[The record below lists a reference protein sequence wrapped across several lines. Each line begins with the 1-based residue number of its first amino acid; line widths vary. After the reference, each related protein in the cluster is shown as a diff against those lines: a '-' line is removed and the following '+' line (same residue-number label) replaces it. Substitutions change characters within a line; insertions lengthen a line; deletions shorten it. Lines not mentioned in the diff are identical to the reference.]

1 MDTGSSMGTGSGT
14 GSGSGS
20 AVDRATGAGSAVG
33 RGTALTA
40 HQLIGLL
47 VDPGGFHSWDEPLTA
62 PPSGSAPTPAPPST
76 SLSAL
81 SASAPTDP
89 GYRASLDRA
98 RDRTGLDEA
107 VLTGLGLVDGRPVA
121 LVASEFGFLGGS
133 IGVATAERITRAV
146 ERATAERLPLLALP
160 VSGGTRMQEG
170 SAAFLCM
177 LRITAA
183 VQAHRAAGL
192 PYLTYLRNP
201 TMGGVFASWGTL
213 GQLVFAEPGARLGFL
228 GPRVY
233 EELRG
238 VELPADVQL
247 AETLAGHGLVDAV
260 VPPQELRELLRRTLA
275 VLGTAPPPH
284 RGTAGS
290 APSRPARSDH
300 PVEQP
305 APHPDAWDSVR
316 RTRRPDRPGTRELLR
331 RTAEELVLLDAPG
344 GRAGA
349 LVRALAVLGGR
360 SVLVVGQQRQTPE
373 HERPFTAADLRAVR
387 HTARL
392 AEQLRLPLVT
402 VVDTAGAELSA
413 QAELDGIAVEIAH
426 CLTTLLALRTPVL
439 AVLLG
444 QGSGGGALALLP
456 ADRVLAAG
464 HAWLAPLPPEG
475 ASAIVHRDGA
485 HAAELA
491 RAQGIG
497 AHDLARVGLV
507 DEVIPEL
514 PDAAEEPESFCAR
527 LGTALNAALAEL
539 SVTGEADRLAAR
551 ALRHRRLGDLR

>member
-1 MDTGSSMGTGSGT
+1 MGTGTS
-14 GSGSGS
+14 
-20 AVDRATGAGSAVG
+20 
-33 RGTALTA
+33 LTA
-40 HQLIGLL
+40 RQLLGLL
-47 VDPGGFHSWDEPLTA
+47 VDPGTFTSWDEPLG
-62 PPSGSAPTPAPPST
+62 PEPAE
-76 SLSAL
+76 A
-81 SASAPTDP
+81 
-89 GYRASLDRA
+89 GYRAALARA
-98 RDRTGLDEA
+98 RERTGTDEA
-107 VLTGLGLVDGRPVA
+107 VVTGTGRIGGRAVA

-146 ERATAERLPLLALP
+146 ERATAGRLPLVALP

-238 VELPADVQL
+238 VELPADVQR
-247 AETLAGHGLVDAV
+247 AETLAARGLVDAV
-260 VPPQELRELLRRTLA
+260 VPPEELREVLRRALA
-275 VLGTAPPPH
+275 VLALGATTAEPRADGLDLGLDLDLGPEPTTASGAGTGSDSRSGSEPTAAEPPPAGP
-284 RGTAGS
+284 GT
-290 APSRPARSDH
+290 R
-300 PVEQP
+300 
-305 APHPDAWDSVR
+305 PDAWEAVR
-316 RTRRPDRPGTRELLR
+316 STRRPDRPGTRELLR
-331 RTAEELVLLDAPG
+331 RTAEELVLLDSPG
-344 GRAGA
+344 GRDGA
-349 LVRALAVLGGR
+349 LVRALAVLHGR
-360 SVLVVGQQRQTPE
+360 PALVIGQQRQEPDR
-373 HERPFTAADLRAVR
+373 ERPFTAGDLRAVR
-387 HTARL
+387 RSARL
-392 AEQLRLPLVT
+392 AEQLGLPLVT

-456 ADRVLAAG
+456 ADRVLAAER
-464 HAWLAPLPPEG
+464 AWLAPLPPEG

-491 RAQGIG
+491 RSQGIG
-497 AHDLARVGLV
+497 AYDLADVGLV
-507 DEVIPEL
+507 DVVVPEL
-514 PDAAEEPESFCAR
+514 PDAAEESAAFCER
-527 LGTALNAALAEL
+527 LGRAVGTALGALTALPEAE
-539 SVTGEADRLAAR
+539 RLAAR
-551 ALRHRRLGDLR
+551 AGRHRRLGDALAGRTPLA

>member
-1 MDTGSSMGTGSGT
+1 MNTGTNT
-14 GSGSGS
+14 NNTS
-20 AVDRATGAGSAVG
+20 AHPGKGAGA
-33 RGTALTA
+33 GTPLTA
-40 HQLIGLL
+40 RQLIGLL
-47 VDPGGFHSWDEPLTA
+47 VDPGGFQSWDEPPA
-62 PPSGSAPTPAPPST
+62 GPPA
-76 SLSAL
+76 
-81 SASAPTDP
+81 DP

-98 RDRTGLDEA
+98 RARTGLDEA
-107 VLTGLGLVDGRPVA
+107 VLTGVGLVGGRPVA

-238 VELPADVQL
+238 VELPPDVQR
-247 AETLAGHGLVDAV
+247 AETLAGRGLVDAV
-260 VPPQELRELLRRTLA
+260 VPPQELRELVRRTLA
-275 VLGTAPPPH
+275 VLATTAPAPGSPDH
-284 RGTAGS
+284 LGTGA
-290 APSRPARSDH
+290 APGTDPSPSPSPAEH
-300 PVEQP
+300 PDPSPSP
-305 APHPDAWDSVR
+305 AEHPDAWDSVR

-331 RTAEELVLLDAPG
+331 HTAEELVLLDAPG
-344 GRAGA
+344 GRDGA

-360 SVLVVGQQRQTPE
+360 PVLVVGQQRQTPE

-387 HTARL
+387 RTARV
-392 AEQLRLPLVT
+392 AEQLGLPLVT

-456 ADRVLAAG
+456 ADRVIAAG

-475 ASAIVHRDGA
+475 ASAIVHRDGG

-491 RAQGIG
+491 RSQGIG
-497 AHDLARVGLV
+497 AGHLREVGLV
-507 DEVIPEL
+507 DEVVEER
-514 PDAAEEPESFCAR
+514 PDAADEPEAFCAR
-527 LGTALNAALAEL
+527 LGRAIGAALGGLAALPEP
-539 SVTGEADRLAAR
+539 DRLAAR
-551 ALRHRRLGDLR
+551 ARRHRRLGDLR

>member
-1 MDTGSSMGTGSGT
+1 MGVS
-14 GSGSGS
+14 
-20 AVDRATGAGSAVG
+20 
-33 RGTALTA
+33 LTA

-47 VDPGGFHSWDEPLTA
+47 VDPGSYRSWDEPTA
-62 PPSGSAPTPAPPST
+62 GSAAEH
-76 SLSAL
+76 AEH
-81 SASAPTDP
+81 ADP
-89 GYRASLDRA
+89 GYRASLARA
-98 RDRTGLDEA
+98 RERTGVDEA
-107 VLTGLGLVDGRPVA
+107 VLTGLGRIGGEAVA

-146 ERATAERLPLLALP
+146 ERATAERLPLVALP

-238 VELPADVQL
+238 VELPPEVQC
-247 AETLAGHGLVDAV
+247 AETLAERGLVDAV
-260 VPPQELRELLRRTLA
+260 VAPEELREVLRRSLS
-275 VLGTAPPPH
+275 VLT
-284 RGTAGS
+284 R
-290 APSRPARSDH
+290 RPL
-300 PVEQP
+300 P
-305 APHPDAWDSVR
+305 APAAVPAEPAERPDAWEAVL

-344 GRAGA
+344 GRDGA
-349 LVRALAVLGGR
+349 LVRALAVLDGQPA
-360 SVLVVGQQRQTPE
+360 VVVGQQRRAGTR
-373 HERPFTAADLRAVR
+373 ERPFTTADLRAVR
-387 HTARL
+387 RTARL
-392 AEQLRLPLVT
+392 AEQLGLPLVT
-402 VVDTAGAELSA
+402 VVDTAGAELSV
-413 QAELDGIAVEIAH
+413 QAELDGVAIEIAH

-456 ADRVLAAG
+456 ADRVLAAAN
-464 HAWLAPLPPEG
+464 AWLAPLPPEG

-485 HAAELA
+485 HAPELA
-491 RAQGIG
+491 RAQGIT
-497 AHDLARVGLV
+497 AHDLAAVGLV
-507 DEVIPEL
+507 DQVIAEL
-514 PDAAEEPESFCAR
+514 PDAADEPAAFCAR
-527 LGTALNAALAEL
+527 LGHAVATALAALVA
-539 SVTGEADRLAAR
+539 TPAPARLTAR
-551 ALRHRRLGDLR
+551 AGRHRRLGDALAVE

>member
-1 MDTGSSMGTGSGT
+1 MGTGS
-14 GSGSGS
+14 
-20 AVDRATGAGSAVG
+20 
-33 RGTALTA
+33 GTALTA

-47 VDPGGFHSWDEPLTA
+47 VDPGGFRGWDEP
-62 PPSGSAPTPAPPST
+62 PVVDRP
-76 SLSAL
+76 
-81 SASAPTDP
+81 DP
-89 GYRASLDRA
+89 DYRASLDRA
-98 RDRTGLDEA
+98 RERTGLDEA
-107 VLTGLGLVDGRPVA
+107 VLTGVGSIDGRPVA
-121 LVASEFGFLGGS
+121 LIASEFGFLGGS

-213 GQLVFAEPGARLGFL
+213 GQLVLAEPGARLGFL

-238 VELPADVQL
+238 VELPPDVQR
-247 AETLAGHGLVDAV
+247 AETLAGQGLVDAV

-275 VLGTAPPPH
+275 VLAAAPPSPPTDP
-284 RGTAGS
+284 TAS
-290 APSRPARSDH
+290 PT
-300 PVEQP
+300 P
-305 APHPDAWDSVR
+305 APVRTHGHPDAWDSVL

-331 RTAEELVLLDAPG
+331 HTAEELVLLDAPG
-344 GRAGA
+344 GRGGA
-349 LVRALAVLGGR
+349 LVRALALLGGR
-360 SVLVVGQQRQTPE
+360 PVLVVGQQRQTPE

-387 HTARL
+387 RTARL
-392 AEQLRLPLVT
+392 AEQLGLPLVT

-456 ADRVLAAG
+456 ADRVIAAE

-497 AHDLARVGLV
+497 AHRLAEVGLV
-507 DEVIPEL
+507 DEVVPEL
-514 PDAAEEPESFCAR
+514 PDAAEEPAAFCAR
-527 LGTALNAALAEL
+527 LGQAVGAALGAL
-539 SVTGEADRLAAR
+539 SATTETDRLAAR
-551 ALRHRRLGDLR
+551 AVRHRRLGDLR

>member
-1 MDTGSSMGTGSGT
+1 MGTGS
-14 GSGSGS
+14 
-20 AVDRATGAGSAVG
+20 
-33 RGTALTA
+33 GTALTA

-47 VDPGGFHSWDEPLTA
+47 VDPDGFRSWDEP
-62 PPSGSAPTPAPPST
+62 PADDR
-76 SLSAL
+76 A
-81 SASAPTDP
+81 DP

-98 RDRTGLDEA
+98 RERTGLDEA
-107 VLTGLGLVDGRPVA
+107 VLTGRGLIGGRPVA
-121 LVASEFGFLGGS
+121 LIASEFGFLGGS

-192 PYLTYLRNP
+192 PYVTYLRNP

-213 GQLVFAEPGARLGFL
+213 GQLVLAEPGARLGFL

-238 VELPADVQL
+238 VELPPDVQR
-247 AETLAGHGLVDAV
+247 AETLAGQGLVDAV
-260 VPPQELRELLRRTLA
+260 VPPQELRELLRRALTVLA
-275 VLGTAPPPH
+275 AAPPAPST
-284 RGTAGS
+284 GPGS
-290 APSRPARSDH
+290 APAPT
-300 PVEQP
+300 P
-305 APHPDAWDSVR
+305 APTPEPEAVPEAEADPDAPGHPDAWDSVR
-316 RTRRPDRPGTRELLR
+316 RTRRPDRPGARELLR
-331 RTAEELVLLDAPG
+331 HTTEELVLLDAPG
-344 GRAGA
+344 GRGGA

-360 SVLVVGQQRQTPE
+360 PVLVVGQQRQTPE

-387 HTARL
+387 RTARL
-392 AEQLRLPLVT
+392 AEQLGLPLVT

-413 QAELDGIAVEIAH
+413 RAELDGIAVEIAH

-456 ADRVLAAG
+456 ADRVIAAE

-475 ASAIVHRDGA
+475 ASAIVHRDGS

-491 RAQGIG
+491 RSQGIG
-497 AHDLARVGLV
+497 ARHLAEVGLV
-507 DEVIPEL
+507 DEVVPEL
-514 PDAAEEPESFCAR
+514 PDASEEPEAFCAR
-527 LGTALNAALAEL
+527 LGQAVGAALGALAATTE
-539 SVTGEADRLAAR
+539 TDRLAAR
-551 ALRHRRLGDLR
+551 AARHRRLGDLR

>member
-1 MDTGSSMGTGSGT
+1 MGTGS
-14 GSGSGS
+14 S
-20 AVDRATGAGSAVG
+20 
-33 RGTALTA
+33 LTA
-40 HQLIGLL
+40 RQLIGLL
-47 VDPGGFHSWDEPLTA
+47 VDQGSFRSWDEPVGA
-62 PPSGSAPTPAPPST
+62 QSADADY
-76 SLSAL
+76 LAAL
-81 SASAPTDP
+81 A
-89 GYRASLDRA
+89 RA
-98 RDRTGLDEA
+98 RERTGVDEA
-107 VLTGLGLVDGRPVA
+107 VITGVGLLAGRPVA

-146 ERATAERLPLLALP
+146 ERATAERLPLVALP

-192 PYLTYLRNP
+192 PYLSYLRNP

-213 GQLVFAEPGARLGFL
+213 GQLVFAEPRARLGFL

-233 EELRG
+233 QELRG

-247 AETLAGHGLVDAV
+247 AETLAGRGLVDAV
-260 VPPQELRELLRRTLA
+260 VAPEDLREVLRRSLA
-275 VLGTAPPPH
+275 VLAPAASVPDSVTAPE
-284 RGTAGS
+284 A
-290 APSRPARSDH
+290 
-300 PVEQP
+300 VP
-305 APHPDAWDSVR
+305 APDTVTAPDAAPAPDTATAREPDAWDSVR
-316 RTRRPDRPGTRELLR
+316 RTRRPDRPGARELLR
-331 RTAEELVLLDAPG
+331 RTADELVLLDAPG
-344 GRAGA
+344 GRGGA
-349 LVRALAVLGGR
+349 LVRALAVLHGR
-360 SVLVVGQQRQTPE
+360 PALIVGQQRQGPD

-387 HTARL
+387 RSARL
-392 AEQLRLPLVT
+392 AEQLGLPLVT

-413 QAELDGIAVEIAH
+413 AAELDGIAVEIAH

-485 HAAELA
+485 HAADLA
-491 RAQGIG
+491 RSQGIG
-497 AHDLARVGLV
+497 AADLAAVGLV
-507 DEVIPEL
+507 DAVVPER
-514 PDAAEEPESFCAR
+514 PDAADEPAAFCDR
-527 LGTALNAALAEL
+527 LGRAVGAALTALAGVPEAE
-539 SVTGEADRLAAR
+539 RLTAR
-551 ALRHRRLGDLR
+551 ARRHRRLGDLLVDTARGGSA

>member
-1 MDTGSSMGTGSGT
+1 MGT
-14 GSGSGS
+14 
-20 AVDRATGAGSAVG
+20 
-33 RGTALTA
+33 GTALTA

-47 VDPGGFHSWDEPLTA
+47 VDPGSFRTWDEPA
-62 PPSGSAPTPAPPST
+62 DPHPA
-76 SLSAL
+76 
-81 SASAPTDP
+81 DP
-89 GYRASLDRA
+89 GYRASLARA
-98 RDRTGLDEA
+98 RERTGLDEA
-107 VLTGLGLVDGRPVA
+107 VLTGTGEIGGRPVA

-133 IGVATAERITRAV
+133 IGVGTAERITRAV

-238 VELPADVQL
+238 VELPADVQRAEAL
-247 AETLAGHGLVDAV
+247 AQRGLVDAV
-260 VPPQELRELLRRTLA
+260 VPPEELREVVRRSLA
-275 VLGTAPPPH
+275 VLTADRARLSTAP
-284 RGTAGS
+284 A
-290 APSRPARSDH
+290 APLYRENAAEPQAPA
-300 PVEQP
+300 
-305 APHPDAWDSVR
+305 DAWDSVR

-331 RTAEELVLLDAPG
+331 RTATELVLLDAPG
-344 GRAGA
+344 GRGGA
-349 LVRALAVLGGR
+349 LVRALAVLDGQPA
-360 SVLVVGQQRQTPE
+360 LVVGQQRGTPD

-387 HTARL
+387 RSARL
-392 AEQLRLPLVT
+392 AEQLGLPLLT

-413 QAELDGIAVEIAH
+413 QAELDGVAVEIAH

-456 ADRVLAAG
+456 ADRVIAAE

-497 AHDLARVGLV
+497 ADDLARVGLV
-507 DEVIPEL
+507 DEVVPER
-514 PDAAEEPESFCAR
+514 PDAAEEPDTFCER
-527 LGTALNAALAEL
+527 LGAAIATALDALTAVPEAE
-539 SVTGEADRLAAR
+539 RFAAR
-551 ALRHRRLGDLR
+551 ADRHRRLGDPRSR

>member
-1 MDTGSSMGTGSGT
+1 MS
-14 GSGSGS
+14 
-20 AVDRATGAGSAVG
+20 TGARTSP
-33 RGTALTA
+33 TA

-47 VDPGGFHSWDEPLTA
+47 VDQGSFRSWDEPVPG
-62 PPSGSAPTPAPPST
+62 PPA
-76 SLSAL
+76 
-81 SASAPTDP
+81 DP
-89 GYRASLDRA
+89 DYRASLDRA
-98 RDRTGLDEA
+98 RGRTGVDEA
-107 VLTGLGLVDGRPVA
+107 VLTGLGLIDGRPVA
-121 LVASEFGFLGGS
+121 LIASEFGFLGGS
-133 IGVATAERITRAV
+133 IGVATAERVTRAV
-146 ERATAERLPLLALP
+146 ERATLERLPLLALP

-275 VLGTAPPPH
+275 VLGTAPPASPGDTPPQEETPPH
-284 RGTAGS
+284 GDT
-290 APSRPARSDH
+290 PSYGHTRARSHGDTRGN
-300 PVEQP
+300 
-305 APHPDAWDSVR
+305 APHGGTRGNADDADVPGPAADVQGPAGGPDEEPDAWDSVR

-331 RTAEELVLLDAPG
+331 RTAGELVLLDAPG
-344 GRAGA
+344 GRGGA
-349 LVRALAVLGGR
+349 LVRALAVLGGHP
-360 SVLVVGQQRQTPE
+360 VLVVGQQRQDTE

-387 HTARL
+387 RTARL
-392 AEQLRLPLVT
+392 AEQLGLPLLT

-413 QAELDGIAVEIAH
+413 QAERDGIAVEIAH

-475 ASAIVHRDGA
+475 ASAIVHRDGD

-497 AHDLARVGLV
+497 ARRLAEVGLV
-507 DEVIPEL
+507 DEVVPEL
-514 PDAAEEPESFCAR
+514 PDAAEEPEAFCER
-527 LGTALNAALAEL
+527 MGTAIAAALDAL
-539 SVTGEADRLAAR
+539 AITGEAERLASR
-551 ALRHRRLGDLR
+551 ATRHRRLGDVR

>member
-1 MDTGSSMGTGSGT
+1 M
-14 GSGSGS
+14 
-20 AVDRATGAGSAVG
+20 
-33 RGTALTA
+33 TAR
-40 HQLIGLL
+40 QLLGLL
-47 VDPGGFHSWDEPLTA
+47 VDPGTFTSWDEPLG
-62 PPSGSAPTPAPPST
+62 PEPAE
-76 SLSAL
+76 A
-81 SASAPTDP
+81 
-89 GYRASLDRA
+89 GYRAALARA
-98 RDRTGLDEA
+98 RERTGTDEA
-107 VLTGLGLVDGRPVA
+107 VVTGTGRIGGRAVA

-146 ERATAERLPLLALP
+146 ERATAGRLPLVALP

-238 VELPADVQL
+238 VELPADVQR
-247 AETLAGHGLVDAV
+247 AETLAARGLVDAV
-260 VPPQELRELLRRTLA
+260 VAPEELREVLRRALA
-275 VLGTAPPPH
+275 VLALGATTAERRADGLDPAPEPAPTSEPTPASGSEPTSAEPPPTGP
-284 RGTAGS
+284 GT
-290 APSRPARSDH
+290 R
-300 PVEQP
+300 
-305 APHPDAWDSVR
+305 PDAWEAVR
-316 RTRRPDRPGTRELLR
+316 STRRPDRPGTRELLR
-331 RTAEELVLLDAPG
+331 RTAGELVLLDSPG
-344 GRAGA
+344 GRDGA
-349 LVRALAVLGGR
+349 LVRALAVLHGR
-360 SVLVVGQQRQTPE
+360 PALVIGQQRQEPDR
-373 HERPFTAADLRAVR
+373 ERPFTAADLRAVR
-387 HTARL
+387 RSARL
-392 AEQLRLPLVT
+392 AEQLGLPLVT

-456 ADRVLAAG
+456 ADRVLAAER
-464 HAWLAPLPPEG
+464 AWLAPLPPEG

-491 RAQGIG
+491 RSQGIG
-497 AHDLARVGLV
+497 AYDLADVGLV
-507 DEVIPEL
+507 DAVVPEL
-514 PDAAEEPESFCAR
+514 PDAAEEPAAFCDR
-527 LGTALNAALAEL
+527 LGRAVGTALGALTALPEAE
-539 SVTGEADRLAAR
+539 RLAAR
-551 ALRHRRLGDLR
+551 AGRHRRLGDTLAGRTPSA

>member
-1 MDTGSSMGTGSGT
+1 MNTGTNTSAGTGPHPAT
-14 GSGSGS
+14 
-20 AVDRATGAGSAVG
+20 ATGAP
-33 RGTALTA
+33 LTA
-40 HQLIGLL
+40 RQLIGLL
-47 VDPGGFHSWDEPLTA
+47 VDPGAFQGWDEPPA
-62 PPSGSAPTPAPPST
+62 DPPTDQA
-76 SLSAL
+76 
-81 SASAPTDP
+81 DP

-98 RDRTGLDEA
+98 RARTGLDEA
-107 VLTGLGLVDGRPVA
+107 VLTGAGLVGGRPVA

-238 VELPADVQL
+238 VELPPDVQR
-247 AETLAGHGLVDAV
+247 AETLAGRGLVDAV
-260 VPPQELRELLRRTLA
+260 VPPQDLRELVRRTLA
-275 VLGTAPPPH
+275 VLATTAPAPGSTDTS
-284 RGTAGS
+284 GTG
-290 APSRPARSDH
+290 APGPG
-300 PVEQP
+300 PGL
-305 APHPDAWDSVR
+305 APDPTPDGAAEHPDAWDSVR

-331 RTAEELVLLDAPG
+331 HTAEELVLLDAPG
-344 GRAGA
+344 GRDGA

-360 SVLVVGQQRQTPE
+360 PVLVVGQQRQTPE

-387 HTARL
+387 RTARV
-392 AEQLRLPLVT
+392 AEQLGLPLVT

-475 ASAIVHRDGA
+475 ASAIVHRDGG

-491 RAQGIG
+491 RSQGIG
-497 AHDLARVGLV
+497 AGHLAEVGLV
-507 DEVIPEL
+507 DEVVEER
-514 PDAAEEPESFCAR
+514 PDAADEPEAFCAR
-527 LGTALNAALAEL
+527 LGRTVGAALGGLAALPEP
-539 SVTGEADRLAAR
+539 DRLAAR

>member
-1 MDTGSSMGTGSGT
+1 MGTGS
-14 GSGSGS
+14 
-20 AVDRATGAGSAVG
+20 
-33 RGTALTA
+33 GTALTA

-47 VDPGGFHSWDEPLTA
+47 VDPGGFHSWDEP
-62 PPSGSAPTPAPPST
+62 PAVDRTGLDPG
-76 SLSAL
+76 
-81 SASAPTDP
+81 TDP
-89 GYRASLDRA
+89 GIDPDPDYRASLDRA
-98 RDRTGLDEA
+98 RERTGLDEA
-107 VLTGLGLVDGRPVA
+107 VLTGLGLIGGRPVA
-121 LVASEFGFLGGS
+121 LIASEFGFLGGS

-192 PYLTYLRNP
+192 PYVTYLRNP

-213 GQLVFAEPGARLGFL
+213 GQLVLAEPGARLGFL

-238 VELPADVQL
+238 VELPPDVQR
-247 AETLAGHGLVDAV
+247 AETLAGQGLVDAV
-260 VPPQELRELLRRTLA
+260 VPPRELRELLRRALA
-275 VLGTAPPPH
+275 VLATTPPPPSP
-284 RGTAGS
+284 GTPGPASTEPTPKDPAG
-290 APSRPARSDH
+290 RPEAGRPGAGRPD
-300 PVEQP
+300 
-305 APHPDAWDSVR
+305 AGRPDAWDSVR

-331 RTAEELVLLDAPG
+331 HAAEELVLLDAPG
-344 GRAGA
+344 GRGGA

-360 SVLVVGQQRQTPE
+360 PVVVVGQQRQTPE

-387 HTARL
+387 RTARL
-392 AEQLRLPLVT
+392 AEQLGLPLVT

-456 ADRVLAAG
+456 ADRVIAAE

-491 RAQGIG
+491 RSQGIG
-497 AHDLARVGLV
+497 AQHLAEVGLV
-507 DEVIPEL
+507 DEVVPEL
-514 PDAAEEPESFCAR
+514 PDAAEEREAFCAR
-527 LGTALNAALAEL
+527 LGQAVGTALGALAAAA
-539 SVTGEADRLAAR
+539 EADRLAAR
-551 ALRHRRLGDLR
+551 AVRHRRLGDLR

>member
-1 MDTGSSMGTGSGT
+1 MDHTVDEGVDVAANENTART
-14 GSGSGS
+14 AAS
-20 AVDRATGAGSAVG
+20 ALAAP
-33 RGTALTA
+33 TALTA
-40 HQLIGLL
+40 HQLVGLL
-47 VDPGGFHSWDEPLTA
+47 VDPGSFHSWDEP
-62 PPSGSAPTPAPPST
+62 PPGPPA
-76 SLSAL
+76 
-81 SASAPTDP
+81 DP
-89 GYRASLDRA
+89 EYRASLDRA
-98 RDRTGLDEA
+98 RERTGLDEA
-107 VLTGLGLVDGRPVA
+107 VLTGLGLIDGRPVA
-121 LVASEFGFLGGS
+121 LVVSEFGFLGGS

-183 VQAHRAAGL
+183 VQTHRAAGL

-213 GQLVFAEPGARLGFL
+213 GQLVLAEPGARLGFL

-238 VELPADVQL
+238 VELPADVQQ
-247 AETLAGHGLVDAV
+247 AETLAEHGLVDAV
-260 VPPQELRELLRRTLA
+260 VPPQDLRELVRRTLA
-275 VLGTAPPPH
+275 VLGTTPPPAEAPDDAESPTE
-284 RGTAGS
+284 GTDDT
-290 APSRPARSDH
+290 R
-300 PVEQP
+300 
-305 APHPDAWDSVR
+305 PDAWDSVL

-344 GRAGA
+344 GRGGA

-360 SVLVVGQQRQTPE
+360 PVVVVGQQRQSPE

-387 HTARL
+387 RTALL
-392 AEQLRLPLVT
+392 AEQLGLPLVT

-413 QAELDGIAVEIAH
+413 QAEREGIAVEIAH

-456 ADRVLAAG
+456 ADRVIAAG
-464 HAWLAPLPPEG
+464 HSWLAPLPPEG

-497 AHDLARVGLV
+497 AHRLAEVGLV
-507 DEVIPEL
+507 DEVVPEL
-514 PDAAEEPESFCAR
+514 PDAAEEPEAFCAR
-527 LGTALNAALAEL
+527 LGQAIGRTLGALAAP
-539 SVTGEADRLAAR
+539 EADRLAAR
-551 ALRHRRLGDLR
+551 AARHRRLGDSR

>member
-1 MDTGSSMGTGSGT
+1 M
-14 GSGSGS
+14 
-20 AVDRATGAGSAVG
+20 
-33 RGTALTA
+33 TA
-40 HQLIGLL
+40 HQLVGLL
-47 VDPGGFHSWDEPLTA
+47 VDPGGFHSWDEPPSA
-62 PPSGSAPTPAPPST
+62 PPA
-76 SLSAL
+76 
-81 SASAPTDP
+81 DP

-98 RDRTGLDEA
+98 RERTGLDEA
-107 VLTGLGLVDGRPVA
+107 VLTGLGRIDGRPVA

-213 GQLVFAEPGARLGFL
+213 GQLVLAEPGARLGFL

-238 VELPADVQL
+238 VELPADVQR

-260 VPPQELRELLRRTLA
+260 VPPQELRELLRRTLT
-275 VLGTAPPPH
+275 VLGTAPPTY
-284 RGTAGS
+284 RGT
-290 APSRPARSDH
+290 PDTPLPERSTTPPGAQDSDTRH
-300 PVEQP
+300 PDTQDTGTQDTD
-305 APHPDAWDSVR
+305 AQDAWDSVR

-344 GRAGA
+344 GRDGA
-349 LVRALAVLGGR
+349 LVRALAVLGGHP
-360 SVLVVGQQRQTPE
+360 VLVVGQQRQDSA

-387 HTARL
+387 RSARL
-392 AEQLRLPLVT
+392 AEQLGLPLVT

-413 QAELDGIAVEIAH
+413 QAELDGIAIEIAH

-497 AHDLARVGLV
+497 ARQLAEVGLV
-507 DEVIPEL
+507 DKVVPEL
-514 PDAAEEPESFCAR
+514 PDASEEPAAFCAR
-527 LGTALNAALAEL
+527 LGAAVVTALGEL
-539 SVTGEADRLAAR
+539 SATGETARLAAR

>member
-1 MDTGSSMGTGSGT
+1 MGTGS
-14 GSGSGS
+14 
-20 AVDRATGAGSAVG
+20 
-33 RGTALTA
+33 GTALTA

-47 VDPGGFHSWDEPLTA
+47 VDPDGFRSWDEP
-62 PPSGSAPTPAPPST
+62 PA
-76 SLSAL
+76 ADR
-81 SASAPTDP
+81 ADP

-98 RDRTGLDEA
+98 RERTGLDEA
-107 VLTGLGLVDGRPVA
+107 VLTGLGLIGGRPVA
-121 LVASEFGFLGGS
+121 LIASEFGFLGGS

-192 PYLTYLRNP
+192 PYVTYLRNP

-213 GQLVFAEPGARLGFL
+213 GQLVLAEPGARLGFL

-238 VELPADVQL
+238 VELPPDVQR
-247 AETLAGHGLVDAV
+247 AETLAGQGLVDAV
-260 VPPQELRELLRRTLA
+260 VPPQELRELLRRALTVLA
-275 VLGTAPPPH
+275 AAPQ
-284 RGTAGS
+284 
-290 APSRPARSDH
+290 APSTGP
-300 PVEQP
+300 EP
-305 APHPDAWDSVR
+305 APTPTPTPEPEPEPGPDAPGHPDAWDSVR
-316 RTRRPDRPGTRELLR
+316 RTRRPDRPGARELLR
-331 RTAEELVLLDAPG
+331 HTTEELVLLDAPG
-344 GRAGA
+344 GRGGA

-360 SVLVVGQQRQTPE
+360 PVLVVGQQRQTPE

-387 HTARL
+387 RTARL
-392 AEQLRLPLVT
+392 AEQLGLPLVT

-413 QAELDGIAVEIAH
+413 RAELDGIAVEIAH

-456 ADRVLAAG
+456 ADRVIAAE

-475 ASAIVHRDGA
+475 ASAIVHRDGS

-491 RAQGIG
+491 RSQGIG
-497 AHDLARVGLV
+497 ARHLAEVGLV
-507 DEVIPEL
+507 DEVVPEL
-514 PDAAEEPESFCAR
+514 PDAAEEPEAFCAR
-527 LGTALNAALAEL
+527 LGQAVGAALGALAAAAE
-539 SVTGEADRLAAR
+539 TDRLAAR
-551 ALRHRRLGDLR
+551 AARHRRLGDLR

>member
-1 MDTGSSMGTGSGT
+1 MAAEP
-14 GSGSGS
+14 S
-20 AVDRATGAGSAVG
+20 AERTTPSPRTTASTPTPPSPRTAP
-33 RGTALTA
+33 TALTA

-47 VDPGGFHSWDEPLTA
+47 VDPGSFRGWDEPPATA
-62 PPSGSAPTPAPPST
+62 PADPA
-76 SLSAL
+76 
-81 SASAPTDP
+81 
-89 GYRASLDRA
+89 YRASLDRA
-98 RDRTGLDEA
+98 RERTGLDEA
-107 VLTGLGLVDGRPVA
+107 VLTGLGRIDGRPVA

-213 GQLVFAEPGARLGFL
+213 GQLVLAEPGARLGFL

-238 VELPADVQL
+238 VELPPDVQR
-247 AETLAGHGLVDAV
+247 AETLAAHGLVDAV

-275 VLGTAPPPH
+275 VLGTTPPP
-284 RGTAGS
+284 
-290 APSRPARSDH
+290 
-300 PVEQP
+300 P
-305 APHPDAWDSVR
+305 APGAPATSPATPSSSPEHADATDSTDATDAHRAPGPEHPDAERPDAWDSVR
-316 RTRRPDRPGTRELLR
+316 RTRRPDRPGTREFLR
-331 RTAEELVLLDAPG
+331 HTAEELVLLDAPG
-344 GRAGA
+344 GRNGA

-360 SVLVVGQQRQTPE
+360 PVLVVGQQRQATE
-373 HERPFTAADLRAVR
+373 HERPFTAPDLRAVR
-387 HTARL
+387 RTARL
-392 AEQLRLPLVT
+392 AEELGLPLVT

-413 QAELDGIAVEIAH
+413 RAEQEGIAVEIAH

-456 ADRVLAAG
+456 ADRVLAAR

-475 ASAIVHRDGA
+475 ASAIVHRDGE

-497 AHDLARVGLV
+497 ARDLAAVGLV
-507 DEVIPEL
+507 DEVVPEL
-514 PDAAEEPESFCAR
+514 PDAAEEPEAFCGR
-527 LGTALNAALAEL
+527 LGRAVGTALGALAAAPHAEL
-539 SVTGEADRLAAR
+539 LAAR
-551 ALRHRRLGDLR
+551 AVRHRRLGDLR

>member
-1 MDTGSSMGTGSGT
+1 MGTGS
-14 GSGSGS
+14 
-20 AVDRATGAGSAVG
+20 
-33 RGTALTA
+33 ALTA
-40 HQLIGLL
+40 RQLIGLL
-47 VDPGGFHSWDEPLTA
+47 VDPGTFRSWDEPLG
-62 PPSGSAPTPAPPST
+62 PPPAD
-76 SLSAL
+76 A
-81 SASAPTDP
+81 
-89 GYRASLDRA
+89 GYRAALARA
-98 RDRTGLDEA
+98 RERTGVDEA
-107 VLTGLGLVDGRPVA
+107 VVTGTGLIAGRAVA

-146 ERATAERLPLLALP
+146 ERATAERLPLVALP

-177 LRITAA
+177 LRITSA

-213 GQLVFAEPGARLGFL
+213 GQLVFAEPRARLGFL

-247 AETLAGHGLVDAV
+247 AETLAARGLVDAV
-260 VPPQELRELLRRTLA
+260 VAPEELREVLRRSLA
-275 VLGTAPPPH
+275 VLVAPAGAPTAPPAGAESGTV
-284 RGTAGS
+284 GTAESGAGPES
-290 APSRPARSDH
+290 ARAER
-300 PVEQP
+300 
-305 APHPDAWDSVR
+305 PDAWDSVR
-316 RTRRPDRPGTRELLR
+316 RTRRPDRPGARELLR

-344 GRAGA
+344 GRDGA
-349 LVRALAVLGGR
+349 LVRALAVLHGR
-360 SVLVVGQQRQTPE
+360 PALVVGQQRQGPH

-387 HTARL
+387 RSARL
-392 AEQLRLPLVT
+392 AEQLGLPLVT

-413 QAELDGIAVEIAH
+413 GAELDGIAVEIAH

-475 ASAIVHRDGA
+475 ASAIVHRDGT

-491 RAQGIG
+491 RSQGIG
-497 AHDLARVGLV
+497 ADDLAAVGLV
-507 DEVIPEL
+507 DAVVPEL
-514 PDAAEEPESFCAR
+514 PDAADEPAAFCER
-527 LGTALNAALAEL
+527 LGRAVGTALGTLAAVPEAE
-539 SVTGEADRLAAR
+539 RLAAR
-551 ALRHRRLGDLR
+551 ARRHRRLGDALTGPGAAPRDASAG

>member
-1 MDTGSSMGTGSGT
+1 MGRGS
-14 GSGSGS
+14 
-20 AVDRATGAGSAVG
+20 
-33 RGTALTA
+33 GTALTA

-47 VDPGGFHSWDEPLTA
+47 VDPGGFRSWDEP
-62 PPSGSAPTPAPPST
+62 PAVDR
-76 SLSAL
+76 
-81 SASAPTDP
+81 TDP
-89 GYRASLDRA
+89 DYRASLDRA
-98 RDRTGLDEA
+98 RERTGLDEA
-107 VLTGLGLVDGRPVA
+107 VLTGAGLIDGRPVA
-121 LVASEFGFLGGS
+121 LVVSEFGFLGGS

-213 GQLVFAEPGARLGFL
+213 GQLVLAEPGARLGFL

-238 VELPADVQL
+238 VELPPDVQR
-247 AETLAGHGLVDAV
+247 AETLAGQGLVDAV

-275 VLGTAPPPH
+275 VLTAAPPSPSTALSPSAPPASSTSPAPGTAPADPE
-284 RGTAGS
+284 R
-290 APSRPARSDH
+290 R
-300 PVEQP
+300 
-305 APHPDAWDSVR
+305 DAWDSVR

-331 RTAEELVLLDAPG
+331 HTAEELVLLDAPG

-349 LVRALAVLGGR
+349 LVRALALLGGR
-360 SVLVVGQQRQTPE
+360 PVLVVGQQRQTPD

-387 HTARL
+387 RTARW
-392 AEQLRLPLVT
+392 AEQLGLPLVT

-456 ADRVLAAG
+456 ADRVIAAK

-491 RAQGIG
+491 RSQGIG
-497 AHDLARVGLV
+497 AHHLADVGLV
-507 DEVIPEL
+507 DEVVPEL
-514 PDAAEEPESFCAR
+514 PDAAEEPEAFCTR
-527 LGTALNAALAEL
+527 LGQAVGAALDTLAAA
-539 SVTGEADRLAAR
+539 TEADRLADR

>member
-1 MDTGSSMGTGSGT
+1 MGTGS
-14 GSGSGS
+14 
-20 AVDRATGAGSAVG
+20 
-33 RGTALTA
+33 GTALTA

-47 VDPGGFHSWDEPLTA
+47 VDPGGFRGWDEP
-62 PPSGSAPTPAPPST
+62 PAVDRP
-76 SLSAL
+76 
-81 SASAPTDP
+81 DP

-98 RDRTGLDEA
+98 RERTGLDEA
-107 VLTGLGLVDGRPVA
+107 VLTGVGSIDGRPVA
-121 LVASEFGFLGGS
+121 LIASEFGFLGGS

-213 GQLVFAEPGARLGFL
+213 GQLVLAEPGARLGFL

-238 VELPADVQL
+238 VELPPDVQR
-247 AETLAGHGLVDAV
+247 AETLAGQGLVDAV

-275 VLGTAPPPH
+275 VLAAAPPSPTPTTDP
-284 RGTAGS
+284 TAS
-290 APSRPARSDH
+290 PS
-300 PVEQP
+300 P
-305 APHPDAWDSVR
+305 APVRTHGHPDAWDSVL

-331 RTAEELVLLDAPG
+331 HTAEELVLLNAPG
-344 GRAGA
+344 GRGGA
-349 LVRALAVLGGR
+349 LVRALALLGGR
-360 SVLVVGQQRQTPE
+360 PVLVVGQQRQTPE

-387 HTARL
+387 RTARL
-392 AEQLRLPLVT
+392 AEQLGLPLVT

-456 ADRVLAAG
+456 ADRVIAAE

-497 AHDLARVGLV
+497 AHRLAEVGLV
-507 DEVIPEL
+507 DEVVPEL
-514 PDAAEEPESFCAR
+514 PDAAEEPAAFCAR
-527 LGTALNAALAEL
+527 LGQAVGAALGAL
-539 SVTGEADRLAAR
+539 SATTETDRLAAR
-551 ALRHRRLGDLR
+551 AVRHRRLGDLR

>member
-1 MDTGSSMGTGSGT
+1 MNTGTTGTDTG
-14 GSGSGS
+14 
-20 AVDRATGAGSAVG
+20 TGAGAHPSPSA
-33 RGTALTA
+33 GTGTGTGAPLTA
-40 HQLIGLL
+40 RQLIGLL
-47 VDPGGFHSWDEPLTA
+47 VDPGAFQGWDEPPTD
-62 PPSGSAPTPAPPST
+62 PPAGPPA
-76 SLSAL
+76 
-81 SASAPTDP
+81 DP

-98 RDRTGLDEA
+98 RARTGLDEA
-107 VLTGLGLVDGRPVA
+107 VLTGAGLVGGRPVA

-238 VELPADVQL
+238 VELPPDVQR
-247 AETLAGHGLVDAV
+247 AETLAGRGLVDAV
-260 VPPQELRELLRRTLA
+260 VPPQELRELVRRTLA
-275 VLGTAPPPH
+275 VLATTAPAP
-284 RGTAGS
+284 GS
-290 APSRPARSDH
+290 ADAGGTGAPGPDH
-300 PVEQP
+300 TPDPTPDKTAE
-305 APHPDAWDSVR
+305 HPDAWDSVR

-331 RTAEELVLLDAPG
+331 HTAEELVLLDAPG
-344 GRAGA
+344 GRDGA

-360 SVLVVGQQRQTPE
+360 PVLVVGQQRQTPE

-387 HTARL
+387 RTARV
-392 AEQLRLPLVT
+392 AEQLGLPLVT

-475 ASAIVHRDGA
+475 ASAIVHRDGG

-491 RAQGIG
+491 RSQGIG
-497 AHDLARVGLV
+497 AGHLAEVGLV
-507 DEVIPEL
+507 DEVVEER
-514 PDAAEEPESFCAR
+514 PDAADEPEAFCAR
-527 LGTALNAALAEL
+527 LGRAVGAALGGLAALPEP
-539 SVTGEADRLAAR
+539 DRLTAR

>member
-1 MDTGSSMGTGSGT
+1 MAANEDDDKARTTPPAPAAAAQAA
-14 GSGSGS
+14 S
-20 AVDRATGAGSAVG
+20 AGHTTP
-33 RGTALTA
+33 TAPTA

-47 VDPGGFHSWDEPLTA
+47 VDPGSFRSWDEP
-62 PPSGSAPTPAPPST
+62 PPGPPA
-76 SLSAL
+76 
-81 SASAPTDP
+81 DP
-89 GYRASLDRA
+89 DYRASLDRA
-98 RDRTGLDEA
+98 RGRTGLDEA
-107 VLTGLGLVDGRPVA
+107 VLTGRGLIDGRPLA

-238 VELPADVQL
+238 VELPPDVQR
-247 AETLAGHGLVDAV
+247 AETLAARGLVDAV
-260 VPPQELRELLRRTLA
+260 VPPQELRELVRRTLA
-275 VLGTAPPPH
+275 VLTATPPPPP
-284 RGTAGS
+284 G
-290 APSRPARSDH
+290 APSIDTPCSDTPYTDTDADTGTGTPPA
-300 PVEQP
+300 E
-305 APHPDAWDSVR
+305 APDAAPGRPDAWDSVR

-331 RTAEELVLLDAPG
+331 RTAEELVLLDSPG
-344 GRAGA
+344 GRGGA

-360 SVLVVGQQRQTPE
+360 PVLVVGQQRQSAE
-373 HERPFTAADLRAVR
+373 HERPFTADDLRAVR
-387 HTARL
+387 RTARL
-392 AEQLRLPLVT
+392 AEQLGLPLVT

-413 QAELDGIAVEIAH
+413 EAERDGIAVEIAH

-475 ASAIVHRDGA
+475 ASAIVHRDGE

-497 AHDLARVGLV
+497 AHHLAEVGLV

-514 PDAAEEPESFCAR
+514 PDAADEPEAFCAR
-527 LGTALNAALAEL
+527 LGHAVGTALGTLAAPTE
-539 SVTGEADRLAAR
+539 TDRLAAR
-551 ALRHRRLGDLR
+551 AVRHRRLGDLR